1 MLKKCLILLF
11 ALLLFLFLLFN
22 NRNFPVEKD
31 SYLGWDVRRFQ
42 TTKAWELAKAIE
54 DNDLQEI
61 KHQVIDLKVPVDT
74 RDRINNFTPLMFAVF
89 NNNIQ
94 SVKALL
100 DLGADPNLP
109 TDSISDSG
117 ENSVIVACEYIG
129 ISQEILKL
137 LLKYGGNPNS
147 TECGRNYDIEGDWTI
162 ARGTALGKAIHLS
175 NYYEKDNF
183 DKVRILVGAG
193 ADVNLRTED
202 SPVGVIERA
211 LVLDR
216 MDIVLYLLKHG
227 ADYKWRLEEYDGEG
241 NPYYEDILYRLRQSV
256 FRLDSQEYKDKLKV
270 IKFLKDRGLDY
281 WKSPIPEYVIDV
293 IKKQIK
299 PKNNAEL
306 QYYLKRY

>member
-1 MLKKCLILLF
+1 MYKKYLKLL
-11 ALLLFLFLLFN
+11 AFLLVLLWLFED
-22 NRNFPVEKD
+22 RNIPVEKD
-31 SYLGWDVRRFQ
+31 SYIGWDVRRFN
-42 TTKAWELAKAIE
+42 TTKAWYLAKAIDDHNIRE
-54 DNDLQEI
+54 MRR
-61 KHQVIDLKVPVDT
+61 QVIVLKVPVDT
-74 RDRINNFTPLMFAVF
+74 RDRINEFTPLMYAVF
-89 NNNIQ
+89 NNDIQ
-94 SVKALL
+94 SVKVLL
-100 DLGADPNLP
+100 ELGADPNLP
-109 TDSISDSG
+109 TDSISNSG

-137 LLKYGGNPNS
+137 LLEYGGNPNS

-193 ADVNLRTED
+193 ADVNLRTDD

-227 ADYKWRLEEYDGEG
+227 ADYKWRLEKYDGEG
-241 NPYYEDILYRLRQSV
+241 NPYYEDILYKLRQSV
-256 FRLDSQEYKDKLKV
+256 FRLDSQQYKDKLKV

-293 IKKQIK
+293 IKKQIT

-306 QYYLKRY
+306 QYYLKMY

>member
-1 MLKKCLILLF
+1 MYKKYLKLL
-11 ALLLFLFLLFN
+11 AFLLVLLWLFED
-22 NRNFPVEKD
+22 RNIPVEKD

-42 TTKAWELAKAIE
+42 TTKAWNLAKAIDDHNIRE
-54 DNDLQEI
+54 MRR
-61 KHQVIDLKVPVDT
+61 QVIVLKVPVDT
-74 RDRINNFTPLMFAVF
+74 RDRINEFTPLMYAVF
-89 NNNIQ
+89 NNDIQ
-94 SVKALL
+94 SVKVLL
-100 DLGADPNLP
+100 ELGADPNLP
-109 TDSISDSG
+109 TDSISNSG

-137 LLKYGGNPNS
+137 LLEYGGNPNS

-193 ADVNLRTED
+193 ADVNLRTDD

-227 ADYKWRLEEYDGEG
+227 ADYKWRLEKYDGEG

-256 FRLDSQEYKDKLKV
+256 FRLDSQQYKDKLKV

-293 IKKQIK
+293 IKKQIT

-306 QYYLKRY
+306 QYYLKMY

>member
-22 NRNFPVEKD
+22 NRNFPVSGD
-31 SYLGWDVRRFQ
+31 SFLGSDVRRFQ
-42 TTKAWELAKAIE
+42 TTKAWELAKAVE

-74 RDRINNFTPLMFAVF
+74 RDRINDFTPLMFAVF

-109 TDSISDSG
+109 NDSISDVG
-117 ENSVIVACEYIG
+117 ENSVILACRFSD
-129 ISQEILKL
+129 ISVEILKL

-147 TECGRNYDIEGDWTI
+147 TECGRNYDIEGDWTP
-162 ARGTALGKAIHLS
+162 ARCSALSYAIS
-175 NYYEKDNF
+175 SFEKIEKIKF
-183 DKVRILVGAG
+183 LVEAG
-193 ADVNLRTED
+193 ADVNLYNSEYQD
-202 SPVGVIERA
+202 APLMNAIVF
-211 LVLDR
+211 DR
-216 MDIVLYLLKHG
+216 MDMALYLLEHG
-227 ADYKWRLEEYDGEG
+227 ADANCKFERFDKDGT
-241 NPYYEDILYRLRQSV
+241 PYYEDILSMLRECY

-270 IKFLKDRGLDY
+270 IKILKDRGMDY
-281 WKSPIPEYVIDV
+281 WKTPVRENNIDE
-293 IKKQIK
+293 I
-299 PKNNAEL
+299 NNVMHFKTSKEL

>member
-1 MLKKCLILLF
+1 MYKKYLKLL
-11 ALLLFLFLLFN
+11 AFLLVLLWLFED
-22 NRNFPVEKD
+22 RNIPVEKD

-42 TTKAWELAKAIE
+42 TTKAWNLAKAIDDHNIRE
-54 DNDLQEI
+54 MRR
-61 KHQVIDLKVPVDT
+61 QVIVLKVPVDT
-74 RDRINNFTPLMFAVF
+74 RDRINEFTPLMYAVF
-89 NNNIQ
+89 NNDIQ
-94 SVKALL
+94 SVKVLL
-100 DLGADPNLP
+100 ELGADPNLP
-109 TDSISDSG
+109 TDSISNSG

-137 LLKYGGNPNS
+137 LLEYGGNPNS

-193 ADVNLRTED
+193 ADVNLRTDD

-227 ADYKWRLEEYDGEG
+227 ADYKWRLEKYDGEG
-241 NPYYEDILYRLRQSV
+241 NPYYEDILYKLRQSV
-256 FRLDSQEYKDKLKV
+256 FRLDSQQYKDKLKV

-281 WKSPIPEYVIDV
+281 WKSPIPEYVIDD

>member
-1 MLKKCLILLF
+1 MYKKYLKML
-11 ALLLFLFLLFN
+11 AFLLVLLWLFED
-22 NRNFPVEKD
+22 RNIPVEKD

-42 TTKAWELAKAIE
+42 TTKAWNLAKAIDDHNIRE
-54 DNDLQEI
+54 MRR
-61 KHQVIDLKVPVDT
+61 QVIDLKVPVDT
-74 RDRINNFTPLMFAVF
+74 RDRINDFTPLMYAVF
-89 NNNIQ
+89 NNDIQ
-94 SVKALL
+94 SVKVLL
-100 DLGADPNLP
+100 ELGADPNLP

-129 ISQEILKL
+129 ISLEILKL

-175 NYYEKDNF
+175 NCYEKDNF

-193 ADVNLRTED
+193 ADVNLRTDD

-241 NPYYEDILYRLRQSV
+241 NPYYEDILYKLRQSV
-256 FRLDSQEYKDKLKV
+256 FRLDSQQYKDKLKV

-281 WKSPIPEYVIDV
+281 WKSPIPEYVIDD

>member
-1 MLKKCLILLF
+1 MLKKWLKMLAFLL
-11 ALLLFLFLLFN
+11 ALLYFFE
-22 NRNFPVEKD
+22 NRNIPVEKD
-31 SYLGWDVRRFQ
+31 SYRGWDVCRFQ
-42 TTKAWELAKAIE
+42 GTKAWNLAKAI
-54 DNDLQEI
+54 DDQNIREI
-61 KHQVIDLKVPVDT
+61 RRQVVVLKVPIDT
-74 RDRINNFTPLMFAVF
+74 KDRKKLFTPLMYAVF
-89 NNNIQ
+89 NNDIQ
-94 SVKALL
+94 SVKVLL
-100 DLGADPNLP
+100 ELGADPNIP
-109 TDSISDSG
+109 TDSISDKG
-117 ENSVIVACEYIG
+117 DNSVIIASRYSD
-129 ISQEILKL
+129 ISIEILKL

-256 FRLDSQEYKDKLKV
+256 FRLDSQQYKDKLKV

-299 PKNNAEL
+299 SKNNAEL